1 MAWKQIGGG
10 GSIIKWDHEGQV
22 VEGVWAGTRDGK
34 FGLLGDVKQAD
45 GKVVSVSMG
54 AVLTDRLAGVEDGEM
69 IRIVYMGQGKTKTG
83 GKLNLFDVFVDQ
95 PEDEPVGKDIPF

>member
-10 GSIIKWDHEGQV
+10 GQIIKWDHEGQA
-22 VEGVWAGTRDGK
+22 VEGVWVGTRDGK

-45 GKVVSVSMG
+45 GKTVSVSMG
-54 AVLTDRLAGVEDGEM
+54 AVLTDRLAGVEEGET

-95 PEDEPVGKDIPF
+95 AEEDPA